1 MHLNGY
7 NNAKAVLDWALEN
20 FPDPKQLVIG
30 GYSAGSLGAQIWS
43 VKAAKMWEVGQRG
56 ARCRRA
62 DLACVPDRAPDN
74 ESAVGRTSTKFQV
87 LADKSKTHA
96 SSLVKCFGG
105 CDLSFPASLTEGC
118 KVKTVMATEIVD
130 STDPQERV
138 AVNTGDATHR
148 MFNELARLGIE
159 LRSQSFIQN
168 NIQTHI

>member
-7 NNAKAVLDWALEN
+7 NNAKTVLDWALEN
-20 FPDPKQLVIG
+20 FPDPEQLVIG

-43 VKAAKMWEVGQRG
+43 VKAAKMWEVGQR
-56 ARCRRA
+56 
-62 DLACVPDRAPDN
+62 APDN
-74 ESAVGRTSTKFQV
+74 ESAVGPTSTKFQV

-118 KVKTVMATEIVD
+118 KVKTAMATEIVD

-138 AVNTGDATHR
+138 AVH
-148 MFNELARLGIE
+148 
-159 LRSQSFIQN
+159 
-168 NIQTHI
+168 

>member
-7 NNAKAVLDWALEN
+7 NNAKTVLDWALEN
-20 FPDPKQLVIG
+20 FPDPEQLVIG

-43 VKAAKMWEVGQRG
+43 VKAAKMWEVGQ
-56 ARCRRA
+56 
-62 DLACVPDRAPDN
+62 RAPDN

-118 KVKTVMATEIVD
+118 K
-130 STDPQERV
+130 
-138 AVNTGDATHR
+138 
-148 MFNELARLGIE
+148 
-159 LRSQSFIQN
+159 
-168 NIQTHI
+168 